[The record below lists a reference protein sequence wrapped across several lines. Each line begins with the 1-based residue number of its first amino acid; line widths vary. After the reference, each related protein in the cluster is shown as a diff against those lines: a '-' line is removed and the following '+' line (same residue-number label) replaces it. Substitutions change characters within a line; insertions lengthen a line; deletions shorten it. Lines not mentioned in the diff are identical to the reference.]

1 MSLIKNSPSW
11 AVDEH
16 KMFADSTRRLFDAE
30 MAPKIEKWAEQGIVD
45 RDFWKTVGQQGVMGG
60 SIAEEYGG
68 FGGGIGFDAI
78 TVYEQGRTGDTGWGN
93 GIQSIVIHYLNA
105 YGSEE
110 QKKKWLPKL
119 VSGDSVAAIAM
130 TEPGT
135 GSDLQNV
142 QTYAEKDGNHYKI
155 NGSKIFITNG
165 HTADLVVIVAKTDRN
180 AGAKGVSL
188 IVLETE
194 GAEGFRRGRNLKK
207 LGMKGSDTAELFF
220 EDVRVPTANLLGP
233 EEGQGFYQLMKQLPW
248 ERLMIG
254 ITALGFIDFAIDE
267 TVKYV
272 QDRKAF
278 GSRIMDFQNT
288 RFKLAECK
296 TKAEL
301 LRSFVNDGLARLEAG
316 ELDAATASMAKWWGS
331 QTQNEVMHEC
341 LQLHGGYG
349 FMMEY
354 PIALLYADSRVQMI
368 YGGTNEIMKEL
379 IARSLD
385 V

>member
-1 MSLIKNSPSW
+1 
-11 AVDEH
+11 
-16 KMFADSTRRLFDAE
+16 
-30 MAPKIEKWAEQGIVD
+30 
-45 RDFWKTVGQQGVMGG
+45 
-60 SIAEEYGG
+60 
-68 FGGGIGFDAI
+68 
-78 TVYEQGRTGDTGWGN
+78 
-93 GIQSIVIHYLNA
+93 
-105 YGSEE
+105 
-110 QKKKWLPKL
+110 
-119 VSGDSVAAIAM
+119 
-130 TEPGT
+130 
-135 GSDLQNV
+135 
-142 QTYAEKDGNHYKI
+142 
-155 NGSKIFITNG
+155 
-165 HTADLVVIVAKTDRN
+165 
-180 AGAKGVSL
+180 
-188 IVLETE
+188 
-194 GAEGFRRGRNLKK
+194 
-207 LGMKGSDTAELFF
+207 MKGSDTAELFF

-233 EEGQGFYQLMKQLPW
+233 EEGGQGGFYQLMKQLPW

-316 ELDAATASMAKWWGS
+316 ELDTATASMAKWWGGS

-354 PIALLYADSRVQMI
+354 PPIARLYADSRVQMI

-379 IARSLD
+379 IARSMD